1 MPPPS
6 SSRLPL
12 LAFLLLALVA
22 VAHGQAVNGMDMSM
36 DNGMSLASGTMM
48 PMLHFS
54 PIGDTLFFEG
64 WVPQTR
70 AAVFGAC
77 VGLFILTLVEAV
89 RSMAEASWCRS
100 AVKLLDRDNDNKDR
114 KTRFRLHLP
123 PFALAHDAMRG
134 AMHALQALLGFI
146 FMLAVMTFQG
156 AYLITIVCGLGVGE
170 ILFGRYHTGGG
181 SGH

>member
-6 SSRLPL
+6 ASRLPL

-36 DNGMSLASGTMM
+36 DDGMSLANGTMM

-77 VGLFILTLVEAV
+77 VGLFILTLV
-89 RSMAEASWCRS
+89 
-100 AVKLLDRDNDNKDR
+100 DRWLAANR

-134 AMHALQALLGFI
+134 ATHALQALLGFI
-146 FMLAVMTFQG
+146 FMLAVM
-156 AYLITIVCGLGVGE
+156 
-170 ILFGRYHTGGG
+170 
-181 SGH
+181 